1 MFYGELSFTRF
12 RIQRQENRH
21 RLKEIEKEQQ
31 RINGIRKPVNGG
43 LSEAVQH
50 EKEKIERNRT
60 IWVPTDSQEAQ
71 SALRDR
77 LRKQH

>member
-1 MFYGELSFTRF
+1 VFYGELSFTRF
-12 RIQRQENRH
+12 RIRRQENQQ

-31 RINGIRKPVNGG
+31 RINGIRKPVNGS
-43 LSEAVQH
+43 LNEAIRH
-50 EKEKIERNRT
+50 EREKLERNET
-60 IWVPTDSQEAQ
+60 NWVPIDTPEAQ